1 MSLIEGAPSAVTAAE
16 HRDGSPQRRGRVINV
31 FMTAVGMAGI
41 AAITMGWAA
50 VLVRAAIW
58 LFWH

>member
-1 MSLIEGAPSAVTAAE
+1 MSLIDPGAVTAAE
-16 HRDGSPQRRGRVINV
+16 QRDESLQRRRRAISV
-31 FMTAVGMAGI
+31 FVTAIGMAGI

>member
-1 MSLIEGAPSAVTAAE
+1 
-16 HRDGSPQRRGRVINV
+16 
-31 FMTAVGMAGI
+31 MAGI